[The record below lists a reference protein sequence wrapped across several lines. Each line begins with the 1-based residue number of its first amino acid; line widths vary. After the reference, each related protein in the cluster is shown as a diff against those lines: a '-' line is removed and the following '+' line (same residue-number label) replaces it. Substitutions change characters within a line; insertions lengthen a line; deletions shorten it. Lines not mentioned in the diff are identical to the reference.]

1 MLRAQEDINRLSTTT
16 LLSES
21 DGTSSYQR
29 GKTPRGGFGR
39 GGTSMKTRFI
49 FFFLS
54 EGNVMMLD
62 AVNQKQVINRYAK
75 LDSSGFFRR
84 EKKRSASKMSFFFFF
99 FFFSEETFKLEETN
113 RGGGKEVPAGKS

>member
-49 FFFLS
+49 FFLS
-54 EGNVMMLD
+54 EGNVMILD

-84 EKKRSASKMSFFFFF
+84 EKKRSASKMSFF
-99 FFFSEETFKLEETN
+99 SSSSSSQRKLLSWKKQT
-113 RGGGKEVPAGKS
+113 GGGGRKFLLVKAK